1 MGKLPLEAGS
11 VFAGRFQIDSPAG
24 SGGMGTIYRAYD
36 RHSEQ
41 RVALKLLHENPDGTH
56 GAERFTREAQLLAEL
71 RHPGI
76 VRYVAHGQS
85 PEGFL
90 FLAMEWLEGED
101 LRKRLTRGPLPVRE
115 CVTLLQRISEALAVA
130 HCRGIVHRDLKP
142 ANLFLPG
149 GTAEQVKILD
159 FGVARRQ
166 VTTQALTG
174 TGMVVGTP
182 EYMAPEQARGSSY
195 LSPATDLFAL
205 GCVFYECLTGR
216 PPFTAD
222 HIAAVLVRILFE
234 EPPPL
239 AVLRPGIPAAL
250 QQIVAQLLCK
260 EPTQRLADASLLGKT
275 LASLGEIPEPAPL
288 ATEDRPA
295 PRAKRFADDEL
306 SLCSIVLAEL
316 PRHDAEPADSPESS
330 ARGLASPQRQAIW
343 HALIALGTAPEFL
356 ANGALLVTAPQL
368 GSAQDQVALAARAAL
383 LIKSYWP
390 AAVVSLATGRGSVHD
405 SSAVGE
411 VVEQAARWLK
421 HDPPAPPQSRSGV
434 FMDALSALLLE
445 GRFAQTPQGDGALL
459 LAEEKEADASRLLLG
474 QPTPCVGR
482 ELELGMME
490 GQLASCIGESQL
502 RVMLITA
509 APGTGKSRLRHEF
522 LRRLTQR
529 PQPGTLLTGRGDRTA
544 AGTPYGLL
552 GRVVRQL
559 CGIKSSESPDVQ
571 RERLTERLGLY
582 VPAPQQRRCIEFLG
596 ELCGVPFPDDG
607 SNRLTAARG
616 DPRLLREHLRQAFLD
631 WLHAE
636 CRAAPVLLVLD
647 DLQWGD
653 ALSLGML
660 DEALHT
666 LRGERLMLLVLARP
680 ELREVYPQLW
690 QGHKLLEVT
699 LKRLSRKACERL
711 VQQVLGTR
719 IEPQVVA
726 RIVEQSEGN
735 ALFLEELI
743 RAAASGDLAEPKTVV
758 AMIQARIARFDTGLR
773 RVIRAASIFGETF
786 WRGGVNALLGV
797 DAQDPAAD
805 GWLGALVTAEV
816 LEPRSG
822 SRLPHDKEY
831 RFRHALVREAAYALL
846 TDDDCRA
853 GHQAASLFL
862 EQAGESDALILAE
875 HAARGDQTQRA
886 RQYFSRAAEQAMG
899 RMDLDGVLTRVTR
912 ALQLDPTEHERGVL
926 YALQSSAQ
934 MLSNQ
939 MYVALATGQQALAI
953 LPPGGFWWLHT
964 LSNLAT
970 AATHLDE
977 PGFLYSLADR
987 LTAVDPAPSELVPYT
1002 LALSTMVLQL
1012 GLTGDR
1018 KRTDTAL
1025 ALLQRARAQLP
1036 ADQETVHAYADV
1048 SQAWQIFAS
1057 EPDPWLAFTYARRS
1071 VTFFRAAENHLN
1083 LFIGCVVL
1091 GVIQA
1096 ELGNPES
1103 GAQGLREMVAMC
1115 ERLRAMF
1122 LLFLAKIHLLS
1133 CLVWGTEGTETA
1145 EARALIAELRE
1156 IPMTEARGTAL
1167 LAEAHYA
1174 LCRGG
1179 AAEAESSARAA
1190 IAYFPVLV
1198 PFRLWAMSILIRA
1211 LHAQGQS
1218 DAALTLAAEGLHLL
1232 GTVGRNGFAEVPV
1245 RTAAAEALHGAGRI
1259 DQAHAALREVLGL
1272 LQQRADR
1279 IPDASWRHSYLNNNP
1294 FSARA
1299 HALAQRW
1306 RILDTKSEVTPD
1318 SEAR

>member
-1 MGKLPLEAGS
+1 MLALDAGR
-11 VFAGRFQIDSPAG
+11 VFAGRFRIDSPAG

-36 RHSEQ
+36 LQSEQ
-41 RVALKLLHENPDGTH
+41 RVALKLLHETPDDTH
-56 GAERFTREAQLLAEL
+56 GAERFTREAQMLAEL

-101 LRKRLTRGPLPVRE
+101 LRDRLTRGPLPVRA
-115 CVTLLQRISEALAVA
+115 CVTLLQRIADALAVA
-130 HCRGIVHRDLKP
+130 HRHGIVHRDLKP

-149 GTAEQVKILD
+149 GAVEQVKILD

-166 VTTQALTG
+166 VATQALTG

-182 EYMAPEQARGSSY
+182 EYMAPEQARGSSC

-205 GCVFYECLTGR
+205 GCVFYECLAGR
-216 PPFTAD
+216 PPFVAD

-239 AVLRPGIPAAL
+239 AVLRPGVPAAL
-250 QQIVAQLLCK
+250 EQIVRQLLHK
-260 EPTQRLADASLLGKT
+260 EPTQRLADAGHLGAA
-275 LASLGEIPEPAPL
+275 LASLGEFPEPAPL
-288 ATEDRPA
+288 TTDDRPA
-295 PRAKRFADDEL
+295 PRARLFADAEL

-316 PRHDAEPADSPESS
+316 PRTDADPADESS
-330 ARGLASPQRQAIW
+330 ARALASPQRQAIW
-343 HALIALGTAPEFL
+343 QALITLGTAPEFL

-368 GSAQDQVALAARAAL
+368 GSAQDQVELAARAAL

-390 AAVVSLATGRGSVHD
+390 AAVVSLSTGRGSVHGR
-405 SSAVGE
+405 SAVGE
-411 VVEQAARWLK
+411 VVEQAARWLRQEPSAQPHPK
-421 HDPPAPPQSRSGV
+421 SGV
-434 FMDALSALLLE
+434 FMDALSAQLLE

-459 LAEEKEADASRLLLG
+459 LAEEKEADTSRLLLG
-474 QPTPCVGR
+474 RPTPCVGR
-482 ELELGMME
+482 ELELGMIE
-490 GQLASCIGESQL
+490 GQLASCVAESQL

-522 LRRLTQR
+522 LRRLAQR
-529 PQPGTLLTGRGDRTA
+529 PQPGTLLTGRGDRAA

-552 GRVVRQL
+552 GRVLRQL
-559 CGIKSSESPDVQ
+559 CGLKGGEAPDVQ
-571 RERLTERLGLY
+571 RERLAARLGLH

-596 ELCGVPFPDDG
+596 ELCGVAFPDDG
-607 SNRLTAARG
+607 SNRLSAAREE
-616 DPRLLREHLRQAFLD
+616 PRLLREHLRQVFLD

-653 ALSLGML
+653 ALSLGL
-660 DEALHT
+660 LEEALHT

-699 LKRLSRKACERL
+699 LKRLGRKACERL
-711 VQQVLGTR
+711 VQQVLGQKS
-719 IEPQVVA
+719 EPQVVA

-735 ALFLEELI
+735 ALLLEELI
-743 RAAASGDLAEPKTVV
+743 RAAATGDLAEPRTVV

-786 WRGGVNALLGV
+786 WRGGIGALLGV

-805 GWLGALVTAEV
+805 GWLGALVAAEV
-816 LEPRSG
+816 IEPRSG
-822 SRLPHDKEY
+822 SRFTHDKEY
-831 RFRHALVREAAYALL
+831 RFRHALIREAAYALL
-846 TDDDCRA
+846 TDGDCRA

-862 EQAGESDALILAE
+862 EQAGEPDALILAE

-886 RQYFSRAAEQAMG
+886 RMYFSRAAEQAMG
-899 RMDLDGVLTRVTR
+899 RMDLEGVMARVAR
-912 ALQLDPTEHERGVL
+912 ALQLEPTEHERGIL

-939 MYVALATGQQALAI
+939 MFAALATGQQALAV

-970 AATHLDE
+970 AATHLPE
-977 PGFLYSLADR
+977 PSFLYSLADQ
-987 LTAVDPAPSELVPYT
+987 LTAVDPARPELLPYT

-1012 GLTGDR
+1012 GLAGDR
-1018 KRTDTAL
+1018 QRTDTAL
-1025 ALLQRARAQLP
+1025 ALLQRACAQLP
-1036 ADQETVHAYADV
+1036 ADQENVRAYADV

-1057 EPDPWLAFTYARRS
+1057 EPDPWRAFTFARRS
-1071 VTFFRAAENHLN
+1071 VAFFRTAENHLN
-1083 LFIGCVVL
+1083 LFIGCIVL

-1096 ELGNPES
+1096 ELGDPES
-1103 GAQGLREMVAMC
+1103 GARDLREMVAMC
-1115 ERLRAMF
+1115 ARLRATF
-1122 LLFLAKIHLLS
+1122 LLFLAKVHLLS
-1133 CLVWGTEGTETA
+1133 CLTWGDEGQESA
-1145 EARALIAELRE
+1145 EAQTLIAELRE
-1156 IPMTEARGTAL
+1156 LPMAEARGTAL
-1167 LAEAHYA
+1167 LAEAHHA
-1174 LCRGG
+1174 LYRG
-1179 AAEAESSARAA
+1179 AASEAESSARAA
-1190 IAYFPVLV
+1190 VACFPILV

-1218 DAALTLAAEGLHLL
+1218 AAALTVAEQGLSLL

-1245 RTAAAEALHGAGRI
+1245 RTAAAEALRGAGQI
-1259 DQAHAALREVLGL
+1259 EQAHAALREVLGL
-1272 LQQRADR
+1272 LQQRAER
-1279 IPDASWRHSYLNNNP
+1279 IPDESWRHRYLHNNP
-1294 FSARA
+1294 FSVRAR
-1299 HALAQRW
+1299 ALAQRW
-1306 RILDTKSEVTPD
+1306 NLLDAAPD
-1318 SEAR
+1318 TAPAPG